1 MANDLKHSVRF
12 EDEIDFLQ
20 LIKILFDSKKL
31 IISTIL
37 IFTIASIIYS
47 LSLKPSFNTSAK
59 LEIGYLEFNNGDREL
74 IESPSD
80 LISDLKIL
88 LLKNPDGKFSQEVV
102 MNSLEG
108 KIINLET
115 TSRSAEQ
122 NENLLIEIINYI
134 DERHDILSKSIDD
147 KKKKKIM
154 REIEGVKAEIAYFQK
169 KLSDPIQ
176 SQYMNI
182 IKNLDKE
189 TESRELINLFTRNAN
204 YMDVVFGLNQKLLV
218 LNENLEMLN
227 SKIYSKTQPIG
238 TIATETIKPKT
249 LLTILLGI
257 ILGFINGILLTFIIY
272 SIKSF
277 KESKA

>member
-1 MANDLKHSVRF
+1 MANDLKHSVHF

-20 LIKILFDSKKL
+20 LIKILYDFKKL

-59 LEIGYLEFNNGDREL
+59 LEIGYLEVNNGDREL

-88 LLKNPDGKFSQEVV
+88 LLKNPDGKFSQDVA
-102 MNSLEG
+102 MDSIEG

-115 TSRSAEQ
+115 TSWSAEQ
-122 NENLLIEIINYI
+122 NENLLIEMINYI
-134 DERHDILSKSIDD
+134 VERHDFLNTSIDD
-147 KKKKKIM
+147 KKKKEIT
-154 REIEGVKAEIAYFQK
+154 REIEGVKAEINHFQK

-176 SQYMNI
+176 SKYMNI
-182 IKNLDKE
+182 IKSLDKE
-189 TESRELINLFTRNAN
+189 TESRELINLYTRNST
-204 YMDVVFGLNQKLLV
+204 YIDQVFVLNQKLLV
-218 LNENLEMLN
+218 LIENLEILN
-227 SKIYSKTQPIG
+227 SKIYSETHLITNITTQ
-238 TIATETIKPKT
+238 TIKPKT

-257 ILGFINGILLTFIIY
+257 IMGFITSILLTFIIY
-272 SIKSF
+272 YIKSF